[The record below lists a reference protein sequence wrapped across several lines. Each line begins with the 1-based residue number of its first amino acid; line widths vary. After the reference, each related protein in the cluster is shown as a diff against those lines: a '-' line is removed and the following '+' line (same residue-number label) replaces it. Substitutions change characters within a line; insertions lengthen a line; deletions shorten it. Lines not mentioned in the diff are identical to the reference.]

1 MANSTVVS
9 VLLTVQELLTESF
22 ILYSTP
28 GRPKCR
34 SLVIKK
40 INEQRTTTKKT
51 NNKDIQI
58 KGTEGK

>member
-9 VLLTVQELLTESF
+9 VLLTVQQLLTESF

-28 GRPKCR
+28 VRPKCR